1 MKKLQEDF
9 LKFQAKTTPYPLG
22 IVVDHAKGSYVYD
35 TDGKAYLD
43 FIAGVSACSVG
54 HCHPNVV
61 EAIKTQAER
70 YLNLIWL

>member
-1 MKKLQEDF
+1 MKKLQQDF

-22 IVVDHAKGSYVYD
+22 IVVDQAKGSYVYD
-35 TDGKAYLD
+35 INGKVYLD

-61 EAIKTQAER
+61 EAIKKQA
-70 YLNLIWL
+70 